1 VGDDEYKVI
10 SGRVLFGE
18 KVSILR
24 YGFIGE
30 TLFYDVQVIGGKKSA
45 IINSNCVRNMA
56 FIGLAVQPS
65 LASCAYSSI
74 APVVPLPAATSHV
87 VPPSPPPPSASN
99 ARSSGIRL
107 RSGQPLQ
114 PAATS
119 HVVPPSP
126 PPPSAS
132 NARSSGIRLRSGQP
146 LQPVIIKPRTSGT
159 GPGTRELTV
168 KGTSSSTDIRQRSAR
183 SQPLPPVSPTVEPKK
198 RAVPATVS
206 QANTAPRKRP
216 NTSQQLPLG
225 SARMATRKHAAPATV
240 SQANAAPS
248 VVQGKTVPT
257 RSGSRGKR
265 SFTPPLRPVA
275 AKGDNDRSAGSM
287 SENSRARIKVSDRNK
302 VNRAKICP
310 HGKRKTRCP
319 ICVKKVKG
327 STGSLCK
334 HFKQKGWCKACK
346 QLCGVYYGEARKLAS
361 KDG

>member
-1 VGDDEYKVI
+1 MVITWPKGQQKRRYWRLGDDEYKVI
-10 SGRVLFGE
+10 SGRVLLGE

-24 YGFIGE
+24 YGFIGD
-30 TLFYDVQVIGGKKSA
+30 TMFYDVQVIGGKKSA
-45 IINSNCVRNMA
+45 LLNSNCVRNMA
-56 FIGLAVQPS
+56 FIGLAAQPS

-99 ARSSGIRL
+99 ARSSGI
-107 RSGQPLQ
+107 S
-114 PAATS
+114 
-119 HVVPPSP
+119 
-126 PPPSAS
+126 
-132 NARSSGIRLRSGQP
+132 LRSGQP

-168 KGTSSSTDIRQRSAR
+168 KGTSSYTDIRQRSGR
-183 SQPLPPVSPTVEPKK
+183 SQPLPLVSPTVEPKK

-206 QANTAPRKRP
+206 QANTAPRKRLK
-216 NTSQQLPLG
+216 TSQQLPLG

-287 SENSRARIKVSDRNK
+287 PENSRARIKVSDRNK

-310 HGKRKTRCP
+310 HEKRKTRCP
-319 ICVKKVKG
+319 ICVKKLKG

-346 QLCGVYYGEARKLAS
+346 QLCGVYYGESRKLAS